1 MPSFKII
8 GLAVLEKMILKV
20 FTIYWQCGHLGLVT
34 QTICINFR
42 SLFSRRI
49 HMNFGFDWPS
59 GLREALR
66 CLNTV
71 DDGQATDD
79 VRCQSMGKL

>member
-8 GLAVLEKMILKV
+8 GLAVLEKMILQV

-34 QTICINFR
+34 QTIYINFR

-49 HMNFGFDWPS
+49 HIHFGFDWPS

-71 DDGQATDD
+71 DDGQTTDD
-79 VRCQSMGKL
+79 GRCQSMGKR